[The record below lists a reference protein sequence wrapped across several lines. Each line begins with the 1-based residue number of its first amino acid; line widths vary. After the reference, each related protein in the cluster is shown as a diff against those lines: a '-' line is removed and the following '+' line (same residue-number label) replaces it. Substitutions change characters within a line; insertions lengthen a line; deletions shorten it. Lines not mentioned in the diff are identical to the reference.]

1 MALFNSA
8 KREINAK
15 IVYFGPSHTGK
26 STSLGFIHR
35 KLKPEHRG
43 TLKAMGGQRD
53 RMLFFDFMP
62 PGLGEV
68 NGYRVRFHL
77 YTVQGEVSSS
87 STWKTVLKGADGIVF
102 VADSSPEGVEANEA
116 SMAQLRGYLA
126 GFGQTFSDTPCVVQL
141 SRTDHPAALQPG
153 ELVKMMDAESLTAI
167 ASVPPSGEGVLQ
179 ALSAAVK
186 QVIARLTV
194 HCESIAPTSED
205 YAESVEPCEAAGA
218 AEYRFDAG
226 EDAARETL
234 SPVESLEE
242 VSGMAEPSLEIGG
255 PVESTGDGR
264 LRLPLVVGAGRER
277 RRYVLTIALAA
288 EDAAEQ

>member
-15 IVYFGPSHTGK
+15 IVYFGPSQAGK

-35 KLKPEHRG
+35 KLKPDHRG
-43 TLKAMGGQRD
+43 TLKTMGGQRD

-102 VADSSPEGVEANEA
+102 VVDSSPDGVEASLA
-116 SMAQLRGYLA
+116 CMAQLREYLS
-126 GFGQTFSDTPCVVQL
+126 GFGQTFSDTPCIVQL
-141 SRTDHPAALQPG
+141 ARTDHPDALPAGQLTTLMG
-153 ELVKMMDAESLTAI
+153 AEGLTVVS
-167 ASVPPSGEGVLQ
+167 SVPPGGEGVLQ
-179 ALSAAVK
+179 ALSAVVK

-194 HCESIAPTSED
+194 HCEAIAPASED
-205 YAESVEPCEAAGA
+205 YAEPAGSGEAVDAVCEFDADEGVVPREVESAVGA
-218 AEYRFDAG
+218 AEDAP
-226 EDAARETL
+226 AT
-234 SPVESLEE
+234 VESLLE
-242 VSGMAEPSLEIGG
+242 VGG
-255 PVESTGDGR
+255 PVETTADGR
-264 LRLPLVVGAGRER
+264 LRLPLVVGAGGER
-277 RRYVLTIALAA
+277 RRYVLTVSLAA
-288 EDAAEQ
+288 EDASGE

>member
-15 IVYFGPSHTGK
+15 IVYFGPAHAGK
-26 STSLGFIHR
+26 STSLGLIHR

-43 TLKAMGGQRD
+43 TLKTMGGQRD

-102 VADSSPEGVEANEA
+102 VADSSPDGVEANDG
-116 SMAQLRGYLA
+116 SMAQLREYLA

-153 ELVKMMDAESLTAI
+153 ELLKMMAAEGLTAI

-186 QVIARLTV
+186 QVVARLTV
-194 HCESIAPTSED
+194 HCEAIAPTSED
-205 YAESVEPCEAAGA
+205 YAESVKHGEAP
-218 AEYRFDAG
+218 
-226 EDAARETL
+226 DAAVHLLEGGEETAREFV
-234 SPVESLEE
+234 SAVESPEE
-242 VSGMAEPSLEIGG
+242 TTGMAEPSLEIGG
-255 PVESTGDGR
+255 PVESTADGR
-264 LRLPLVVGAGRER
+264 LRLPLVVGAGGGR
-277 RRYVLTIALAA
+277 RRYVLTIALTA
-288 EDAAEQ
+288 EDAADK